1 MFYKEYYFVRINV
14 GGGIRVILK
23 NVIVELD
30 IIVTIRV
37 VLCFCSYFIEV
48 LVFSYVRYFLF
59 GIIKLFV

>member
-1 MFYKEYYFVRINV
+1 MW